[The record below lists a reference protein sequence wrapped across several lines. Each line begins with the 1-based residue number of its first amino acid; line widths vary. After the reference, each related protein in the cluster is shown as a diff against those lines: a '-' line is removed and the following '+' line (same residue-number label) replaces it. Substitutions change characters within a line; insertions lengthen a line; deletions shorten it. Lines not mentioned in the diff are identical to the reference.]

1 MWLIFQ
7 KVSWLQRLQI
17 RPCLR
22 LAVVAHQMN
31 QIAVILF
38 SSKVITVAT
47 LLVATVCHLTMRVV
61 MLHYYDYLF
70 LEKRQLQF
78 TIPLEIFKKSGL
90 KYRGKVNSGTTEGE
104 AQFHSHWYKMSDQ
117 EKDAYQVL
125 SYEEETHW
133 NIKERNLQE
142 DCNSLFRN
150 YSTIK
155 RLKGRSKTIFQ
166 YSTTMDIHQLQK
178 TLLK

>member
-1 MWLIFQ
+1 
-7 KVSWLQRLQI
+7 
-17 RPCLR
+17 
-22 LAVVAHQMN
+22 
-31 QIAVILF
+31 
-38 SSKVITVAT
+38 
-47 LLVATVCHLTMRVV
+47 
-61 MLHYYDYLF
+61 
-70 LEKRQLQF
+70 
-78 TIPLEIFKKSGL
+78 
-90 KYRGKVNSGTTEGE
+90 
-104 AQFHSHWYKMSDQ
+104 MSDQ

-178 TLLK
+178 TLK